1 MGEVKKQMPLVGLLA
16 MLCGLLS
23 PAIGQAAPQGP
34 WVLPPADLSVPGG
47 SAGQQQIAVGPDGTT
62 TVVWQQADGPDR
74 LIQSRTRTPGGSFGP
89 VEDLTSNEEPAY
101 NPQIAFGTDGTTAV
115 AWLRFDG
122 LNNIAQARVRPPG
135 GSFESVQNLSAPGQ
149 DAKDVQIAVGPD
161 GTVAAVWQRLDG
173 YEIIQTSTRPPEGS
187 FSPAMNLSASG
198 KDSYQPRV
206 AIGSDGT
213 AAAIWRREDALL
225 DYIIQARIRP
235 PGEAFAPVANLSAG
249 GFSASEP
256 AISVGPDGTATA
268 IWKRSD
274 GSNVIIQS
282 RTRPPGGPAGP
293 VVDLSAPLGD
303 AAEPGIAVGP
313 DGTTTVVW
321 RRTDPDNNKVVQTRT
336 RPAGGSFA
344 TAENLTAADTSG
356 FNPQVAIGADG
367 TETVIWTGTDV
378 SWSLAQARTRVPG
391 GSYGPISKLSE
402 PGQDANVPQV
412 VVDPD
417 GVATAVWR
425 RNSVIQT
432 ASTELPRF
440 TLDVTREG
448 NGTGTVTS
456 TPTGID
462 CGSDC
467 TEDFT
472 SYTNVTLTATPDAG
486 SSFTGWAGSCEGA
499 AGTTCELE
507 MTQAAAATATFT
519 ADPPPPVV
527 CPAKKLKTGKLKR
540 NGKKGTARLS
550 VTAGGKGKVI
560 LKGSKKVRPSSKKV
574 GSSGKGRLTVKAR
587 GKAAKTLRKKGKVRL
602 QLRLV
607 YRPGGDCPNK
617 TRTKKVRLVRK

>member
-1 MGEVKKQMPLVGLLA
+1 MAKVLKRDSGRLVFLA
-16 MLCGLLS
+16 GVLALACGLLWA
-23 PAIGQAAPQGP
+23 PGKVQAAPQFP
-34 WVLPPADLSVPGG
+34 WVLPPADLSVPGED
-47 SAGQQQIAVGPDGTT
+47 AGDPEIAAGPDGTT
-62 TVVWQQADGPDR
+62 TVVWQRMDGPDR
-74 LIQSRTRTPGGSFGP
+74 FIQSRTRPPGGSFGP
-89 VEDLTSNEEPAY
+89 VEDLSSPVEGDAY
-101 NPQIAFGTDGTTAV
+101 APQVAFGLDGTTAV
-115 AWLRFDG
+115 IWRLFDG
-122 LNNIAQARVRPPG
+122 SNYVVQARIRPPG
-135 GSFESVQNLSAPGQ
+135 GSFGPVEDLSPSGQ
-149 DAKDVQIAVGPD
+149 DSNSPQIAVGPD
-161 GTVAAVWQRLDG
+161 GAATAVWQLQST
-173 YEIIQTSTRPPEGS
+173 EIIQTSSRAPGGS
-187 FSPAMNLSASG
+187 FGSLMNLTEPG
-198 KDSYQPRV
+198 KTSSQPDI

-225 DYIIQARIRP
+225 YYIVQARIRP

-249 GFSASEP
+249 GNSAGNP
-256 AISVGPDGTATA
+256 GIVVGPDGTATA
-268 IWKRSD
+268 IWQRPD
-274 GSNVIIQS
+274 GSNEIIQS

-303 AAEPGIAVGP
+303 AAESGIAVGP
-313 DGTTTVVW
+313 DGATTVVW
-321 RRTDPDNNKVVQTRT
+321 RRTDVDNNKVVQTRT

-344 TAENLTAADTSG
+344 ATEDLTAADTSG

-425 RNSVIQT
+425 RNSVVQT

-467 TEDFT
+467 TEDFS
-472 SYTNVTLTATPDAG
+472 SYTSVTLTATPDAG

-499 AGTTCELE
+499 EGTTCELE

-519 ADPPPPVV
+519 ADPPPPVI

-540 NGKKGTARLS
+540 NRKKGTARLS
-550 VTAGGKGKVI
+550 FTAGGKGTVVI
-560 LKGSKKVRPSSKKV
+560 KGSKKIRKSSSKKV
-574 GSSGKGRLTVKAR
+574 G
-587 GKAAKTLRKKGKVRL
+587 
-602 QLRLV
+602 
-607 YRPGGDCPNK
+607 
-617 TRTKKVRLVRK
+617 